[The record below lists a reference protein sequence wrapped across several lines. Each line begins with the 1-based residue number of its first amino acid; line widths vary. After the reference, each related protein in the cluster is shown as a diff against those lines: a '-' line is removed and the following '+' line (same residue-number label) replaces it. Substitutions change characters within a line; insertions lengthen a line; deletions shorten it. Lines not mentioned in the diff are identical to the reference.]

1 MHVVAELLQRLT
13 DRPESSAA
21 ILVRQPLDV
30 FAEDHAGVVA
40 FANLSYIKKERTEAT
55 SLVVVV
61 EAHASTGHGKDQARD
76 PIETNVEVGN
86 HILLHFCISNLSIF
100 NDLPAQSILLRIS
113 SKCSYPDS
121 YRADPQVHQ

>member
-1 MHVVAELLQRLT
+1 M
-13 DRPESSAA
+13 
-21 ILVRQPLDV
+21 
-30 FAEDHAGVVA
+30 A
-40 FANLSYIKKERTEAT
+40 FANLSYIEKERTAAT

-61 EAHASTGHGKDQARD
+61 EAHASTGHGKDQAKET
-76 PIETNVEVGN
+76 IETNVEVGS

-121 YRADPQVHQ
+121 YRADPQAHQ